1 MKTKP
6 IQENPHL
13 FTSRNIQNIIHV
25 IKLINV
31 IQFFILLFSL
41 SSV

>member
-25 IKLINV
+25 IKLICF
-31 IQFFILLFSL
+31 QFFILLFSL